1 MTCTRGSEKVKDF
14 YKQKME
20 VLKPKIEEAVKQ
32 AKSDL
37 GKFKKVVV
45 DGVHDMYVRVTE
57 KGVEIVADMK
67 GVWAKVKVAVKNTN
81 AKVKVF
87 VTKKVEEHKPKI
99 IKALNDFKEGTEDFK
114 DFVIEGSKKIYV
126 RISKK
131 GVEVVA
137 DAKNVLEKVKAAT
150 GKLDAKVRA
159 KVEAAV
165 EKYKPVVIAKL
176 NEAKEVVIDIGEH
189 GKVIVIKIKNH
200 VVEIVTN
207 VNSA

>member
-32 AKSDL
+32 AKEDM

-45 DGVHDMYVRVTE
+45 DGVHDMYVRGTD
-57 KGVEIVADMK
+57 KGVEIIADMK

-126 RISKK
+126 RITKK

-137 DAKNVLEKVKAAT
+137 DMKGVWAKVKVA
-150 GKLDAKVRA
+150 
-159 KVEAAV
+159 
-165 EKYKPVVIAKL
+165 
-176 NEAKEVVIDIGEH
+176 
-189 GKVIVIKIKNH
+189 
-200 VVEIVTN
+200 
-207 VNSA
+207 